1 MNSWMIG
8 IGTVA
13 LLLLLIVA
21 FASGPFSVFM
31 MLERSGQEANG
42 RSRTMTVDSADALN
56 QEEINRISSD
66 LRGQYLDQRAES
78 VTWWLMAAGVS
89 FAFLTVFVTVVGI
102 VIVVAGLF
110 GTRWFRDILNEARK
124 FADESERSAALGET
138 SSREAARSLEEIREL
153 ARQARQETET
163 IQQQQRIVSDYMTTF
178 AEPVVSSSDGI
189 ESRLSGTEG
198 TDPLVERAITEAT
211 RLQEAGENAT
221 ALEKWQDIA
230 HITEG
235 VDHARAIQAWFWIGY
250 LQNQSSEYQ
259 SAILAFDRVIQYAPN
274 DFAALNNRG
283 NANHYLGRYAEAVV
297 DYNKVI
303 SLFPN
308 SVEGHHNRGNS
319 QRALGKYD
327 DAVDDFDEALRI
339 DPNLARTQYLR
350 GLALSQLRRT
360 TEALTALETAL
371 GLANQEANSTLVG
384 EIEQAIAQLR
394 NSD

>member
-1 MNSWMIG
+1 M
-8 IGTVA
+8 
-13 LLLLLIVA
+13 
-21 FASGPFSVFM
+21 
-31 MLERSGQEANG
+31 
-42 RSRTMTVDSADALN
+42 
-56 QEEINRISSD
+56 
-66 LRGQYLDQRAES
+66 DQRAES